1 MKKSEI
7 KQLTKLLKKL
17 YKYNKNTDCFE
28 KYIESV
34 QSDVR
39 ELLTE

>member
-1 MKKSEI
+1 MSKKEI
-7 KQLTKLLKKL
+7 KKLKELLKKL
-17 YKYNKNTDCFE
+17 YKFNKETDCFE